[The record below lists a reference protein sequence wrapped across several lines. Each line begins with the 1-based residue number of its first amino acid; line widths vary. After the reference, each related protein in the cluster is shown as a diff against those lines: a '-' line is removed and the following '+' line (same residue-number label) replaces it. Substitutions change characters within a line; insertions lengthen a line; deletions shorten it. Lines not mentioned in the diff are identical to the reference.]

1 MTEDIWLEENRLYKV
16 TQQAQVDIPNF
27 GEATEYR
34 IEHEDCGERKTLAI
48 TICPRR
54 NKGILRDA
62 LLSVR
67 DVTDEYNDGY

>member
-1 MTEDIWLEENRLYKV
+1 MTEDIWLDEGRLYKV
-16 TQQAQVDIPNF
+16 TQQAQVDVPNF

-34 IEHEDCGERKTLAI
+34 FEHEDKTFAI

-54 NKGILRDA
+54 KTGILRDA
-62 LLSVR
+62 LLSVY